1 MKINFLGHASLLVET
16 QDCKIL
22 MDPLLWDP
30 FCDGTNASCPQR
42 EIFPDLLPPYDF
54 LVISHRHTDHFD
66 IRSLA
71 YLPKHID
78 VLIPPDKLLVECL
91 QNLGYKHIY
100 PLKEFQKVKMGDTT
114 MMTTRSEVRVP
125 EFGMIFADPSG
136 VFWNAV
142 DTFFAPATIE
152 RVKQSFPKIDIFL
165 PPWNVGMESKYQTN
179 QGLGFPFD
187 VYDHLYHLIS
197 LVTPQAIIPGAQ
209 GWKYIDSGDWQNQIA
224 FPQTRERFCKDMVT
238 VLPEAQVCSLDPGD
252 IAELD
257 EDSGFHHKSAACSY
271 ARMVIDDRETIAF
284 SPVNFHKDLHDS
296 NLLGYPLE
304 TLEEAISTEV
314 TIHLT
319 TFIQEHLSNAFAE
332 HQHWQVIY
340 QLEVVFPDRKNK
352 IWHIDFRKSPLTAE
366 EGYNPL
372 ANLFFYITASG
383 FYSLSQKTHGWE
395 YLVNTGAYRHFH
407 KVYLPNAKGILSAK
421 SEQIIDPLFL
431 KYPKNEDELL
441 RLESMSADLHQSDP
455 SPLSNTGMM
464 LLANTFFKLRSKPQ
478 SPSIS

>member
-30 FCDGTNASCPQR
+30 FCSGTNGSCPQR
-42 EIFPDLLPPYDF
+42 EIFPDLFPSYDF
-54 LVISHRHTDHFD
+54 LVISHKHTDHFD

-78 VLIPPDKLLVECL
+78 VLIPPDKLLIECL

-125 EFGMIFADPSG
+125 EFGMVFADPSG

-152 RVKQSFPKIDIFL
+152 QVKQSFPKIDIFL
-165 PPWNVGMESKYQTN
+165 TPWNVGMESKYQTN

-187 VYDHLYHLIS
+187 IYDHLYRLIN
-197 LVTPQAIIPGAQ
+197 LVNPDVVIPGAQ
-209 GWKYIDSGDWQNQIA
+209 GWKYINSGAWQNQIA
-224 FPQTRERFCKDMVT
+224 FPQTRERFCQDMLT
-238 VLPEAQVCSLDPGD
+238 VLTEAQVCSLDPGD

-257 EDSGFHHKSAACSY
+257 TDRGFQHNPSACSY
-271 ARMVIDDRETIAF
+271 ARMVVDDRETIAF
-284 SPVNFHKDLHDS
+284 VPVNFHKGLQDS
-296 NLLGYPLE
+296 NPLGYPLE
-304 TLEEAISTEV
+304 TLQEAIAHEV
-314 TIHLT
+314 TTNLVN
-319 TFIQEHLSNAFAE
+319 FIQEHLNTMFAE

-340 QLEVVFPDRKNK
+340 QLEVIFPDHQNK
-352 IWHIDFRKSPLTAE
+352 IWHIDFRNSTLTAE

-383 FYSLSQKTHGWE
+383 FYSLFQRTHGWE
-395 YLVNTGAYRHFH
+395 YLVNTGEYRHFH
-407 KVYLPNAKGILSAK
+407 KVYLPHSTGILPAK
-421 SEQIIDPLFL
+421 SEQIVDPLFL
-431 KYPKNEDELL
+431 KYPKNEDGLL
-441 RLESMSADLHQSDP
+441 RLESISADLSESD
-455 SPLSNTGMM
+455 STPLPKTGMM

-478 SPSIS
+478 S